1 MHTTNYFDTF
11 IEVAAGSR
19 AEKGKEPP
27 ERAGAKTIARM
38 EYEMIAANPYR
49 YTSDEVLFRVYAERK
64 NIPEAEMEAERAR
77 YFSKGRACMRASD
90 LVRRYGWGVHFDGKA
105 RMALYAVDSPEYAR
119 FRDDPA
125 LTHIKSMRRSAQ
137 QGGEDDGKARS
148 GEH

>member
-11 IEVAAGSR
+11 IKVAAGSR

-64 NIPEAEMEAERAR
+64 KIPEAEMEAERAR
-77 YFSKGRACMRASD
+77 YFSKGQACMRASD
-90 LVRRYGWGVHFDGKA
+90 LVRRYG
-105 RMALYAVDSPEYAR
+105 
-119 FRDDPA
+119 
-125 LTHIKSMRRSAQ
+125 
-137 QGGEDDGKARS
+137 
-148 GEH
+148 